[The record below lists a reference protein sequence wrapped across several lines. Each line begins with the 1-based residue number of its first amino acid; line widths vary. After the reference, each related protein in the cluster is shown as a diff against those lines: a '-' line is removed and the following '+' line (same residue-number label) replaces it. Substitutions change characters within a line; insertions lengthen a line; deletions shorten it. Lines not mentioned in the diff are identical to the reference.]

1 MFHQRD
7 GDQGRTRNYQRSVI
21 VIHNPQASVLR
32 HLLAG
37 PEFLTLPGVY
47 DALTAKIAAR
57 VGFKCLVM
65 GGYSVAASRL
75 GQPDV
80 GYLTMTEM
88 AQSLKSICDAVDLP
102 VMADGDTGYGNAL
115 SVRRTVLEYEKAGA
129 AAILFED
136 QIWPKRCGHM
146 QGKEVIPTE
155 DHAVKIRAAV
165 EARTNPDTVIIART
179 DSRAVYDLNEAI
191 RRGSA
196 YFAAGADALFIEAP
210 QDESELKAISQAFP
224 GKILLANMLEGGK
237 TPLTTSAHL
246 QELGFRIVFWPCT
259 ALYTVFKALE
269 DVFSELKNTGTTA
282 GAPDK
287 MHSFQEF
294 NSLVG
299 LPEYT
304 ALEKKY
310 CKKD

>member
-1 MFHQRD
+1 M
-7 GDQGRTRNYQRSVI
+7 
-21 VIHNPQASVLR
+21 HNPQASVLR
-32 HLLAG
+32 RLLAG

-47 DALTAKIAAR
+47 DALTARIAAN

-65 GGYSVAASRL
+65 GGYSIAASRL

-88 AQSLKSICDAVDLP
+88 SQALKNICDAVDLP

-115 SVRRTVLEYEKAGA
+115 SVRRTVIEYEKAGA

-146 QGKEVIPTE
+146 QGKEVIPAE
-155 DHAVKIRAAV
+155 EHAVKIRAAV
-165 EARTNPDTVIIART
+165 DARTNPDTVIIART
-179 DSRAVYDLNEAI
+179 DSRAVYDLKEAI
-191 RRGSA
+191 RRGWT
-196 YFAAGADALFIEAP
+196 YFDAGADALFIEAP
-210 QDESELKAISQAFP
+210 QDEAELKAIGHSFP
-224 GKILLANMLEGGK
+224 GKILLANMVEGGK
-237 TPLTTSAHL
+237 TPLMTSAQL

-269 DVFSELKNTGTTA
+269 DVFSELKNSGTTA
-282 GAPDK
+282 GATEK
-287 MHSFQEF
+287 MNSFQQF
-294 NSLVG
+294 NALVG

-304 ALEKKY
+304 ALEKRY
-310 CKKD
+310 CKKE